1 MTEQESVRI
10 DSDGGGGVVVLRFE
24 VLDDSNW
31 RTPELVTGV
40 VDSHRHR
47 NTERSECQSGDRIE
61 RQAIAPGW
69 NRPEVESQILSGHRR
84 LVGDS
89 PELTG
94 SRYVPEAVLEGHDGG
109 ARHGIVPGRIDFERG
124 RVRNRLGRLTGVQQ
138 DRHRDLTDR
147 QLLPWQIVSRRQCCQ
162 QQSVRGTGLES
173 MKKNQEKIAKANALS
188 RLAAVVQ
195 DSSDAMTVQNL
206 EGDIQAWNPSAEK
219 IYGWSEAEALTM
231 NIRDIIP
238 KDLREGALAKVQQLS
253 EAAILE
259 PYITQRIC
267 KNGKIITVTMIS
279 TALVDETGIFFA
291 IATTERKRDM

>member
-1 MTEQESVRI
+1 
-10 DSDGGGGVVVLRFE
+10 
-24 VLDDSNW
+24 
-31 RTPELVTGV
+31 
-40 VDSHRHR
+40 
-47 NTERSECQSGDRIE
+47 
-61 RQAIAPGW
+61 
-69 NRPEVESQILSGHRR
+69 
-84 LVGDS
+84 
-89 PELTG
+89 
-94 SRYVPEAVLEGHDGG
+94 
-109 ARHGIVPGRIDFERG
+109 
-124 RVRNRLGRLTGVQQ
+124 
-138 DRHRDLTDR
+138 
-147 QLLPWQIVSRRQCCQ
+147 
-162 QQSVRGTGLES
+162 

-267 KNGKIITVTMIS
+267 KNGTIVTVTMIS